1 MLDLLDIDLK
11 DVTFFSILEEQ
22 IPAKSRNTKTLRP
35 YWVLNLIEIDLKD
48 VTFYNILREQIPK
61 GGMLKNFVE

>member
-35 YWVLNLIEIDLKD
+35 YWVLNLIEIVLID
-48 VTFYNILREQIPK
+48 FIFIQEQISK
-61 GGMLKNFVE
+61 RGNALEFC